1 MELRKTM
8 TDTLHINPHGE
19 DSRAVANRMLE
30 MGWKKDTSM
39 TVMQLVKLVYIAHG
53 WHLSLTEGVPL
64 TRDKPQAWIYGPV
77 YPPIYYGCGKT
88 GSRPVTTR
96 IIDKITQFDV
106 VGDFSERTENIM
118 DQVVESYG
126 RFHAFTLSDMTHKT
140 GTPWSIITENNGRY
154 SEIPDSL
161 IKEHF
166 DERRKQ

>member
-1 MELRKTM
+1 M
-8 TDTLHINPHGE
+8 TDTLHTNSQGE

-64 TRDKPQAWIYGPV
+64 TRDKPEAWVYGPV
-77 YPPIYYGCGKT
+77 YPPVYYGCGRT
-88 GSRPVTTR
+88 GSRPVTVR
-96 IIDKITQFDV
+96 IVDKITSLDV
-106 VGDFSERTENIM
+106 VGNFSERTENIM
-118 DQVVESYG
+118 GQVVESYG
-126 RFHAFTLSDMTHKT
+126 SLHAFTLSDMTHKA
-140 GTPWSIITENNGRY
+140 GTPWSTITEKKGRY

-166 DERRKQ
+166 DERRRQ